1 MMHRPRRPAS
11 SSGFSLVEV
20 MLALGLLAFVLVSI
34 TSLFILGGKRI
45 AQGRERTEAL
55 TVGMHVMEYLDQVTY
70 RGLYSNFTAAA
81 DPGAATGPVV
91 IDTRTSTLAQSLA
104 WQAIMDSKLEGAY
117 VIVTIARIAGTDFRT
132 ARALRVTTTI
142 FWNDLNRTRNLSL
155 ETVRF

>member
-1 MMHRPRRPAS
+1 MTHRPRRPAS

-20 MLALGLLAFVLVSI
+20 MLALGLLAAVLVSI

-55 TVGMHVMEYLDQVTY
+55 TVGMHVMESLDPVTY
-70 RGLYSNFTAAA
+70 RGLYSNFTSAA
-81 DPGAATGPVV
+81 DPGAATGPLV
-91 IDTRTSTLAQSLA
+91 IDSRTSTLAPSLA
-104 WQAIMDSKLEGAY
+104 WQALMDSKLENAY
-117 VIVTIARIAGTDFRT
+117 VMVTIARIGGTDFRS

-142 FWNDLNRTRNLSL
+142 YWDDLNRTRNLSL